1 MPPIEWNKPRDENQ
15 DGVVHVR
22 RGFSTF
28 KMESTLGYLLILPA
42 LMWLVALVAYPFCLS
57 IYYALSDA
65 VIGAPSKFAGLK
77 NYRELFTDEIFIQ
90 TVKNSFVFTVSAIIF
105 KTAIGLSL
113 ALLLNRNLR
122 FKRVIR
128 GSVLLPWVVPTALS
142 TLGWLWMYDS
152 LFSVF
157 TWTINWFLKLQFLKF
172 LGFSPVEIAKLM
184 IKLGLK
190 PLEINWLGDPTLAM
204 ISVIAVNVWRGTPF
218 FAICIL
224 AGLVAIPSGFY
235 EAAEVDGAGAFS
247 KFWHITLPMLRPVLA
262 VVLLFSTVFT
272 FAEFNIVFVLTGG
285 GPMNSTHLFGTLTN
299 LFAFTNLQLGKGAAV
314 SLFMFPILV
323 TVVLL
328 QLRYIRRE

>member
-1 MPPIEWNKPRDENQ
+1 
-15 DGVVHVR
+15 
-22 RGFSTF
+22 
-28 KMESTLGYLLILPA
+28 MESTLGYLLILPA
-42 LMWLVALVAYPFCLS
+42 LTWLVIMVAYPFCLS

-65 VIGAPSKFAGLK
+65 VIGSPIKFSGLK
-77 NYRELFTDEIFIQ
+77 NYRELFTDEIFLI
-90 TVKNSFVFTVSAIIF
+90 TVRNSFVFTISAIFF
-105 KTAIGLSL
+105 KTVLGLLL
-113 ALLLNRNLR
+113 ALLLNKNLR

-157 TWTINWFLKLQFLKF
+157 TWTINWFLKLQFLKWF
-172 LGFSPVEIAKLM
+172 GFKPITIAKLM
-184 IKLGLK
+184 ISIGLK
-190 PLEINWLGDPTLAM
+190 PLEINWLGDPVLAM
-204 ISVIAVNVWRGTPF
+204 ISVIIVNVWRGTPF
-218 FAICIL
+218 FAITIL
-224 AGLVAIPSGFY
+224 AGLVAITKELY
-235 EAAEVDGAGAFS
+235 EAAEVDGAGALS
-247 KFWHITLPMLRPVLA
+247 KFWHITLPQLRPVLA

-323 TVVLL
+323 AVVLL
-328 QLRYIRRE
+328 QLRYIRQD

>member
-1 MPPIEWNKPRDENQ
+1 MKVRD
-15 DGVVHVR
+15 GL
-22 RGFSTF
+22 STF
-28 KMESTLGYLLILPA
+28 RMESTLGYLLILPA
-42 LMWLVALVAYPFCLS
+42 LTWLALLVAYPFCLS
-57 IYYALSDA
+57 IYFALSDA
-65 VIGAPSKFAGLK
+65 VIGVPSKFVGLR
-77 NYRELFTDEIFIQ
+77 NYRELFTDEIFQ
-90 TVKNSFVFTVSAIIF
+90 TTVKNSFVFTISAIFF
-105 KTAIGLSL
+105 KTVIGLSL
-113 ALLLNRNLR
+113 ALLLNKDFK
-122 FKRVIR
+122 FKRLIR

-157 TWTINWFLKLQFLKF
+157 TWTINWFLKLQFLKWF
-172 LGFSPVEIAKLM
+172 GFAPIDIAKLM

-204 ISVIAVNVWRGTPF
+204 ISVIIVNVWRGTPF
-218 FAICIL
+218 FAITIL
-224 AGLVAIPSGFY
+224 AGLISISREYY
-235 EAAEVDGAGAFS
+235 EAAEVDGAGALS
-247 KFWHITLPMLRPVLA
+247 KFYHITLPMLRPVLA

-323 TVVLL
+323 TVVLV
-328 QLRYIRRE
+328 QLRYIRKEL